1 MFRAAI
7 YVSDITRTVE
17 WSPQC
22 LAKDH
27 SYDKILPN
35 RRYFSYKNDGNE
47 VNLSKT
53 ISKSDISTDIKYMIY
68 LIPFT
73 RLKEDQRKRV
83 NTQDTKFVRECHLRD
98 A

>member
-7 YVSDITRTVE
+7 YVLDITRTVE

-47 VNLSKT
+47 VNLSK
-53 ISKSDISTDIKYMIY
+53 I
-68 LIPFT
+68 
-73 RLKEDQRKRV
+73 
-83 NTQDTKFVRECHLRD
+83 N
-98 A
+98 

>member
-35 RRYFSYKNDGNE
+35 RRYFSYKNDDNE

-53 ISKSDISTDIKYMIY
+53 I
-68 LIPFT
+68 
-73 RLKEDQRKRV
+73 RV
-83 NTQDTKFVRECHLRD
+83 TLVQTLNI
-98 A
+98 